1 MSASPIYHNNI
12 KDIRGDGRVTIYQR
26 PRRDGSISPI
36 WHMRISLPNSTGY
49 HKQSTKTA
57 SEPDATRIA
66 LNKFD
71 ELYIRVAAGSPL
83 KASTFKDVAAGWE
96 RDYRASQPAT
106 RKEKHIRTAIGVLK
120 KYPYEFFVN
129 VKGNV
134 AIEHLDDRMCQE
146 YFSWRRENSFL
157 NGRKFV
163 PAEDTLRKEQNLI
176 VSLLTYAHNKH
187 LIREIPKLNAPI
199 VKDNRRPP
207 FSADE
212 WKKLYTAARKWVNE
226 APSEPV
232 KRDRFYLQHLILILT
247 NSGMRIGEAREL
259 RWGNLETIKTAEGKR
274 LKAVVSGK
282 TGERDVVMMPDTQ
295 RYFERIYDHRKA
307 ELYADPQP
315 SDFVFC
321 HKDGR
326 EIGSFKKSFASLL
339 EHASLTY
346 NARGQKRTIY
356 SLRHT
361 YATFRLGPL
370 GKVSV
375 YDLAKN
381 MGTSVAMLQ
390 RFYGQE
396 MTEDRAVAVTQ
407 VNRQPAAKSE
417 PNEKQSYPFR

>member
-1 MSASPIYHNNI
+1 MSAYTPIYHNNI

-187 LIREIPKLNAPI
+187 LIVRNTE
-199 VKDNRRPP
+199 
-207 FSADE
+207 
-212 WKKLYTAARKWVNE
+212 
-226 APSEPV
+226 
-232 KRDRFYLQHLILILT
+232 
-247 NSGMRIGEAREL
+247 
-259 RWGNLETIKTAEGKR
+259 
-274 LKAVVSGK
+274 
-282 TGERDVVMMPDTQ
+282 TQ
-295 RYFERIYDHRKA
+295 RTHRQR
-307 ELYADPQP
+307 QP
-315 SDFVFC
+315 SP
-321 HKDGR
+321 
-326 EIGSFKKSFASLL
+326 
-339 EHASLTY
+339 
-346 NARGQKRTIY
+346 N
-356 SLRHT
+356 
-361 YATFRLGPL
+361 
-370 GKVSV
+370 
-375 YDLAKN
+375 
-381 MGTSVAMLQ
+381 LQ
-390 RFYGQE
+390 R
-396 MTEDRAVAVTQ
+396 R
-407 VNRQPAAKSE
+407 
-417 PNEKQSYPFR
+417 